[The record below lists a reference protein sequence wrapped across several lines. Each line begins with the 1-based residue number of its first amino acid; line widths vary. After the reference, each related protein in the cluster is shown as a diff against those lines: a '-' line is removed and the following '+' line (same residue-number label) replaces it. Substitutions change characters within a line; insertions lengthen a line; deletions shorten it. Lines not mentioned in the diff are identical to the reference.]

1 MLGLPA
7 ISGLYYILVVYAL
20 VMRRHAYGP
29 LPPGPRAPASVN
41 TARLVQRPL
50 ESLLGWRARYGD
62 VFTVPLLVFG
72 VGVYVSD
79 PSAIREMLTG
89 EQSDL
94 HAGEAN
100 APLSAVLGERSVL
113 TLDGR
118 EHLRQRKLLLP
129 PFQGTAIQNFRTV
142 IRDVA
147 AADVGRW
154 REGERFV
161 MRERMRAL
169 TFEVIA
175 RAVFGVTDTNRI
187 KGLRSALVS
196 VLDMQA
202 VLFLPGM
209 LRRDLGRF
217 SPGGHF
223 QRRLRAADALIYEE
237 IARRRSAPDL
247 EDRTDVLSLLLRAR
261 DEDDQPMT
269 DVELR
274 ELMTLLLAG
283 HETTATGLA
292 FAFDLLLRNPRVLH
306 RLREELIAGDD
317 TYLDAVV
324 TETLRLRPVIDA
336 NARTL
341 TKPRTIGG
349 WDLPAG
355 IRVYPAIAVVH
366 LREDL
371 YPQPYEFRPERFI
384 DGEAESYAWLPFGGG
399 IRRCIGASLAQAEM
413 AEVIRTVVSSVDLK
427 PTRPDPEP
435 VVMRGITLVPQHG
448 TPVLVG
454 SIDGKQSRA
463 VIGEYPNRRPL
474 GEIVKGYDR
483 VARLYSTLEP
493 LYLIFPPAR
502 RRAVAALNLKAGD
515 TVLEIGAGTGRNL
528 PYLVDAVGPTGSV
541 VAVDASGGMLAEAR
555 KLIEGH
561 GWSNV
566 HLLRQDAAQLQLDDD
581 VDAVLFSLSYSVIP
595 EPGPALASA
604 WKLLR
609 PSAPLVVMDMGL
621 TDPKHRRALG
631 LIARLLEKLAPG
643 DPYSRPWDD
652 LTSYGPVA
660 TERFLLGLY
669 YICTV
674 HRPVE

>member
-1 MLGLPA
+1 L
-7 ISGLYYILVVYAL
+7 
-20 VMRRHAYGP
+20 
-29 LPPGPRAPASVN
+29 
-41 TARLVQRPL
+41 Q
-50 ESLLGWRARYGD
+50 SLLGWRERYGD

-100 APLSAVLGERSVL
+100 APLSAVLGDSSVL

-129 PFQGTAIQNFRTV
+129 PFQGSAIQNFRTV

-147 AADVGRW
+147 AADIGNW

-161 MRERMRAL
+161 VRERMRAL
-169 TFEVIA
+169 TFEVIV
-175 RAVFGVTDTNRI
+175 RAVFGVTDTDHI
-187 KGLRSALVS
+187 KRLRSTLVS

-202 VLFLPGM
+202 VLFLPDM

-217 SPGGHF
+217 SPWGQF
-223 QRRLRAADALIYEE
+223 QHRLRAADALIYEE
-237 IARRRSAPDL
+237 IALRRSEPDL

-274 ELMTLLLAG
+274 DELMTMLLAG

-292 FAFDLLLRNPRVLH
+292 FAFDLLLRNPRVLA
-306 RLREELIAGDD
+306 RLREELTVGDD

-366 LREDL
+366 LRDDL
-371 YPQPYEFRPERFI
+371 YPQPHEFRPERFI
-384 DGEAESYAWLPFGGG
+384 DGDVESYAWLPFGGG

-413 AEVIRTVVSSVDLK
+413 AEVIRTVVASVDLQ
-427 PTRPDPEP
+427 PTRPDPES
-435 VVMRGITLVPQHG
+435 VVMRGITLVPRHG
-448 TPVLVG
+448 TPVVVEG
-454 SIDGKQSRA
+454 IGGKRPRT
-463 VIGEYPNRRPL
+463 VVGEYPNRRPL

-483 VARLYSTLEP
+483 VAQLYSTLEP
-493 LYLIFPPAR
+493 LYLIFPLAR
-502 RRAVAALNLKAGD
+502 RRAVAALNVKAGD
-515 TVLEIGAGTGRNL
+515 VVLEIGAGTGRNL
-528 PYLVDAVGPTGSV
+528 PYLVDAVGPTGAV
-541 VAVDASGGMLAEAR
+541 IAVDASEGMLAQAR
-555 KLIEGH
+555 KLIERH

-566 HLLRQDAAQLQLDDD
+566 QLLHQDAAQLQLDRPD

-595 EPGPALASA
+595 EPGSALARA

-609 PSAPLVVMDMGL
+609 PSARLVVMDMGL
-621 TDPKHRRALG
+621 TDPRHRRAFG

-652 LTSYGPVA
+652 LASYGPVA
-660 TERFLLGLY
+660 TEHFLLGLY
-669 YICTV
+669 YVCTV
-674 HRPVE
+674 DKAAEQ